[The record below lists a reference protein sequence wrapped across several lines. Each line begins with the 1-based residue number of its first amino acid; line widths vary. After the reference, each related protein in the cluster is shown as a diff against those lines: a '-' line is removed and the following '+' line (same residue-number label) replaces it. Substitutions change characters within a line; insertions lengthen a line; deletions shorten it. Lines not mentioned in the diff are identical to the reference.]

1 LGIQRIEVF
10 PVTLHYHEP
19 FTISAGSSLESHNVI
34 VKIVTDYDVVGWG
47 EASPS
52 KRVTN
57 ETQETVLQAL
67 DKIAPKLIGECPLC
81 IEKDMEIMDKTVQGN
96 SSAKAA
102 VDMALHDILGKT
114 TKKPLFMVLG
124 GYKKEIL
131 TDITLSLKTPKEM
144 AEDAA
149 KAVKEGFRALK
160 LKIGVNPQEDIE
172 RVRLVRE
179 TVGNKIDIRVDAN
192 QGWTPQQAIEVLRK
206 IEPYNIQFCEQPVN
220 VQNIHE
226 MAKIRVASP
235 IPIMAD
241 ESVHTPSDALR
252 LIYENAV
259 DFINIKLM
267 KCGGISNARK
277 IAAIAEAANIPCMIG
292 CMGESNIGISAAVH
306 VALATRNIQ
315 YADLDCD
322 ILLKDRL
329 VTKGGAQIEDSKRF
343 STWDAG
349 LGILKINEKLL
360 GKPIKVYGK

>member
-1 LGIQRIEVF
+1 MGIQRIEVF

-19 FTISAGSSLESHNVI
+19 FTISAGSSIESHNVI
-34 VKIVTDYDVVGWG
+34 VKIITDYEVIGWG

-57 ETQETVLQAL
+57 ETQETVLQTL
-67 DKIAPKLIGECPLC
+67 DKIAPRLIGECPLC
-81 IEKDMEIMDKTVQGN
+81 IEKDLEIMDETVPGN
-96 SSAKAA
+96 PSAKAA
-102 VDMALHDILGKT
+102 IDMALHDILGKT

-144 AEDAA
+144 AKDAV
-149 KAVKEGFRALK
+149 KAVKEGFKALK
-160 LKIGVNPQEDIE
+160 LKLGVNPKEDIE
-172 RVRLVRE
+172 RVKLVRE
-179 TVGNKIDIRVDAN
+179 AVGNDVDIRIDAN
-192 QGWTPQQAIEVLRK
+192 QGWTTQQAIEVLQK
-206 IEPYNIQFCEQPVN
+206 LEPYNIQFCEQPISAQN
-220 VQNIHE
+220 VHE
-226 MAKIRVASP
+226 MAKVRVASP

-267 KCGGISNARK
+267 KCGGIQNAKK
-277 IAAIAEAANIPCMIG
+277 IAAVTEAANIPCMIG

-306 VALATRNIQ
+306 VAVATRNIQ

-322 ILLKDRL
+322 ILLKDKI
-329 VTKGGAQIEDSKRF
+329 VKKGGAQIKESKR
-343 STWDAG
+343 SPTWDNG
-349 LGILKINEKLL
+349 LGILKLNEKLL
-360 GKPIKVYGK
+360 GNPLKAYGE